1 MSEEDPEFDL
11 VVVGAGA
18 AGLCL
23 SEIASRSGKK
33 TCLLESGSNIFSLA
47 SREHHGWFH
56 MGSLYSI
63 FWKSNSAEALLRN
76 IEYLLVYYQ
85 SFENMNLKIT
95 DDHKLLTDIENPK
108 GWLSGENI
116 NYLIACHNDTDFVD
130 DHGSIYSKINSLYT
144 RFIWHMRVRK
154 FVQRHSHFENFNWNY
169 NNLGAAASKIAHS
182 NFFKHSRQVI
192 KKINQ
197 PNLSLDE
204 RTHIAL
210 AGFDQSIRTP
220 QIGVDLLNSFLLSE
234 GNFKPNTTALEI
246 SKKKDKTWVISTTN
260 GNYSAK
266 NVVMC
271 TGKQN
276 QHIQVQGQTIK
287 SGTNIISPLL
297 VVHPK
302 LCDENFVRMTPVV
315 EKSINHLKHIGSG
328 TEYSVIGGGY
338 QLQEDASRQER
349 EAIEC
354 SLKKHTEDVF
364 NINLSCYKYWIYW
377 GTKTENILDKA
388 SRNYQFMFREVED
401 NLWSALPGKFS
412 LGFSLAVK
420 GYEEIFGCEPS
431 KTIPAD
437 HSSMNLI
444 EPIMLHA
451 ELIKKSKEAEI

>member
-1 MSEEDPEFDL
+1 MSEKETEFDL

-33 TCLLESGSNIFSLA
+33 TCLLESGSNIFPFA

-63 FWKSNSAEALLRN
+63 FWRSASAEALLKN
-76 IEYLLVYYQ
+76 IECLLLYYH

-95 DDHKLLTDIENPK
+95 DDQKLFTDIKNSK
-108 GWLSGENI
+108 GWLTGNTI
-116 NYLIACHNDTDFVD
+116 NYLIACHNDTDFAD
-130 DHGSIYSKINSLYT
+130 EHGGIYSKIISLFK
-144 RFIWHMRVRK
+144 RFTWHMRVRK
-154 FVQRHSHFENFNWNY
+154 FVQRHSRFENYNWNY
-169 NNLGAAASKIAHS
+169 GNLGTAAREIARA
-182 NFFKHSRQVI
+182 NFLRHSRQVI
-192 KKINQ
+192 NRINQ
-197 PNLSLDE
+197 PNLNLDE
-204 RTHIAL
+204 NTHIAL

-220 QIGVDLLNSFLLSE
+220 QIGVDLLNSFLQSG
-234 GNFKPNTTALEI
+234 GNFKANTTALEI
-246 SKKKDKTWVISTTN
+246 RKKDKTWVISTTN

-271 TGKQN
+271 TGKWN
-276 QHIQVQGQTIK
+276 QHIRVQSQTIK
-287 SGTNIISPLL
+287 SGINIISPLL
-297 VVHPK
+297 IVHPK

-315 EKSINHLKHIGSG
+315 KKSINHLKHSVSG
-328 TEYSVIGGGY
+328 NEYSVVGGGY
-338 QLQEDASRQER
+338 QLPEDASTKER
-349 EAIEC
+349 EVVEC

-364 NINLSCYKYWIYW
+364 NINLSDYEYWVCW
-377 GTKTENILDKA
+377 GTKTENILDKS

-431 KTIPAD
+431 KTIPAYQ
-437 HSSMNLI
+437 SSMSII

-451 ELIKKSKEAEI
+451 ELVKKFQEPKI